1 MKHTRGLAAVAAV
14 ALLACGG
21 AVAAAS
27 SSGGGST
34 TTTTTTTAT
43 STAPTTTTTTTPM
56 HRRLLRRPPVGQ
68 FGLGGGFGF
77 NIGGGLALFD
87 AATRTAL
94 QDTVT
99 AAQTAAKTATDAGK
113 APDDARDAAIA
124 AAKARLD
131 QAVTDDALTKGQAA
145 SVLAALTKVADARAA
160 AIDAAAGALNLSP
173 TDLAKQLAAG
183 TSLAS
188 IAKTQNVDIKTVI
201 AAILKA
207 QGVTAPTGGMGGSGP
222 AFGGRPGL
230 GGGFGGG
237 FGFAGPGK
245 RGFGGHGGFLGPHG
259 RGSWKGNGKGHTPPA
274 PPTATAPTTTS

>member
-34 TTTTTTTAT
+34 TTTTTAT
-43 STAPTTTTTTTPM
+43 STAPTTTTTTAPM
-56 HRRLLRRPPVGQ
+56 HQRPPRGPFGGQFGQ
-68 FGLGGGFGF
+68 FGLGGGFAF

-99 AAQTAAKTATDAGK
+99 AAQTAAKTTTDAGK

-124 AAKARLD
+124 AAKTRLD

-145 SVLAALTKVADARAA
+145 SVLAALTKVANTRAS

-183 TSLAS
+183 TSLGS

-201 AAILKA
+201 TAILKA
-207 QGVTAPTGGMGGSGP
+207 QGVSAPTGGQGGPGP
-222 AFGGRPGL
+222 AFGGRPG
-230 GGGFGGG
+230 FGGG
-237 FGFAGPGK
+237 FGFGFGGPGK

-259 RGSWKGNGKGHTPPA
+259 RGSWKGNGKGHAPA